1 MKSVT
6 FKESGPLYFLQK
18 IMFKKNAP
26 DTCSYKRELIISAIV
41 FLVTLHASILRLL
54 FWAFP
59 KNRHDS
65 DTYGFKSQVVSLC
78 FSLVFVF
85 IGYAIV
91 EDFPIVDDFI
101 HWHELS
107 LLGIYL
113 NTFVVMGI
121 GAITFAIAGGI
132 IVGICFIVFTL
143 FEIIS
148 NGFNSIRDMT
158 PPLTNDEG
166 EPRTQIGLIYKSAKE
181 RWCKKID
188 WE

>member
-6 FKESGPLYFLQK
+6 YKESGPLYFLHK

-65 DTYGFKSQVVSLC
+65 DTYGFKSQGLSLFLTFTC
-78 FSLVFVF
+78 ILV
-85 IGYAIV
+85 GYAVV
-91 EDFPIVDDFI
+91 EEAPIINDFI
-101 HWHELS
+101 YWHELS
-107 LLGIYL
+107 LFEIYL
-113 NTFVVMGI
+113 NSFAVMGI
-121 GAITFAIAGGI
+121 GAITLSIAGAI

-148 NGFNSIRDMT
+148 NGFNVIRDMA